1 MRKLLFILLLCPLFF
16 TSCYAENTVEQ
27 AAALTDIYAVEDDL
41 DESESAVT
49 GSLSLDGSYDVEG
62 ALSRLWRYCLE
73 TMKKQLREEF
83 RFCSQLT
90 AIGVF
95 CSMTTAFC
103 EKNGIE
109 KHIHLAGC
117 CAVAVVLLSGA
128 DTLIG
133 ETLAVL
139 TRLSDYSKAAL
150 PSIFTAAAAG
160 GALLSSSAEYAA
172 VSLSMD
178 LQLSLSQ
185 WLVVPLIEAF
195 LAVSV
200 TRSLFDNAMLR
211 MIGSFL
217 KWASTTLMTGMTLLF
232 TAYISMTGL
241 LANSGNAIAVK
252 ATRTLLSSALPV
264 VGGILSDSASTV
276 LAAATFIKNT
286 AGVFSLIAVCVLC
299 AAPFAMLFVKMLAYK
314 ATAAVVELMD
324 CGPAS
329 GLIGSVGTAM
339 GMLMGLVGS
348 SGIMLFLSVMAGI
361 KVVAA

>member
-1 MRKLLFILLLCPLFF
+1 MRKLLLILLLCPLFF
-16 TSCYAENTVEQ
+16 TRCYAESAVEQ

-62 ALSRLWRYCLE
+62 ALARLWRYCHE
-73 TMKKQLREEF
+73 AIEKQLREEF

-90 AIGVF
+90 AIGVL
-95 CSMTTAFC
+95 CSMTGAFC
-103 EKNGIE
+103 EKNGTE
-109 KHIHLAGC
+109 KYIHLAGC
-117 CAVAVVLLSGA
+117 CAVAVVLISGV

-133 ETLAVL
+133 QTLAVL

-150 PSIFTAAAAG
+150 PAIFTAAAAG
-160 GALLSSSAEYAA
+160 GSLLSSSAEYAA
-172 VSLSMD
+172 VSLAMD

-185 WLVVPLIEAF
+185 WLAVPLIEAF

-200 TRSLFDNAMLR
+200 TRSLFDNSMLR
-211 MIGSFL
+211 LFGSL
-217 KWASTTLMTGMTLLF
+217 IKWAATTLMSVMTLVF
-232 TAYISMTGL
+232 IAYISMTGL
-241 LANSGNAIAVK
+241 LANSSNALAVK
-252 ATRTLLSSALPV
+252 ATRTLISSALPV

-276 LAAATFIKNT
+276 LAAATLIKNT
-286 AGVFSLIAVCVLC
+286 AGIFSLIAVCVLC
-299 AAPFAMLFVKMLAYK
+299 AAPFAMLFVKLLAYK

-324 CGPAS
+324 CGPVS

-348 SGIMLFLSVMAGI
+348 SGIMLFFSVMAGI
-361 KVVAA
+361 KVAAA